1 MSQCLQSSI
10 ISKMSHYPP
19 HTAKLKQTNNKKIKL
34 KQKKEIRKIDKFPYE
49 NYILIKC
56 RMNKTYKYPGP
67 IICINVCM

>member
-1 MSQCLQSSI
+1 MFAIFNHIQS
-10 ISKMSHYPP
+10 SHYPQQVK
-19 HTAKLKQTNNKKIKL
+19 ANKKKEELKIKL
-34 KQKKEIRKIDKFPYE
+34 KKKEIRKIDKFPYE